1 MTLVM
6 RIVIKM
12 AVFIDNDSD
21 DDGDN
26 NGDDDDDDD
35 GDATTSQISILWPL
49 SLNALLPLH
58 FSSAAATNKTRQ
70 D

>member
-12 AVFIDNDSD
+12 AVFIDND
-21 DDGDN
+21 
-26 NGDDDDDDD
+26 GDDDDDDD

>member
-1 MTLVM
+1 MIFVM

-12 AVFIDNDSD
+12 TVFIDNDGD
-21 DDGDN
+21 DDG
-26 NGDDDDDDD
+26 DDD

>member
-1 MTLVM
+1 MM

-12 AVFIDNDSD
+12 TVFIDNDGDDDGD

-26 NGDDDDDDD
+26 DGDDD
-35 GDATTSQISILWPL
+35 GDATTSKISILWPL

-58 FSSAAATNKTRQ
+58 FS
-70 D
+70 

>member
-1 MTLVM
+1 M

-12 AVFIDNDSD
+12 TVFIDNDGDDDGD

-26 NGDDDDDDD
+26 DGDDDDDDD

-58 FSSAAATNKTRQ
+58 FS
-70 D
+70 